1 MARPQLS
8 TPLPATH
15 TSATGMRTKETLT
28 PPMVRMSA
36 LLLHTR
42 EHKHWNWTRCGA
54 ESTHPE
60 PTSHRNAFTRG
71 REPRSTRSAL
81 TEFGDGRH
89 INFLLSVERS
99 VHPTCCMVLLMLH
112 MMRHD
117 AHRYTNSLPQKKQ
130 KQSGSH
136 SILRDVCE
144 MSNTLCE
151 TIVLCLPNTFVRCMP
166 PKHISSL
173 KTVLKEKEADWHDPR
188 TMSTQEV
195 SQSR

>member
-1 MARPQLS
+1 
-8 TPLPATH
+8 
-15 TSATGMRTKETLT
+15 MRTKETLT

-42 EHKHWNWTRCGA
+42 EHKHLNWTRCGA

-60 PTSHRNAFTRG
+60 PTSHAHAFTTG

-81 TEFGDGRH
+81 TECGDGHH
-89 INFLLSVERS
+89 IDFLLSVERS
-99 VHPTCCMVLLMLH
+99 VHLTCCMDPLMWH

-117 AHRYTNSLPQKKQ
+117 AHRYTISPRPKQ
-130 KQSGSH
+130 KHRGSH
-136 SILRDVCE
+136 SVLRDDCE

-151 TIVLCLPNTFVRCMP
+151 TIVLCLPNTFVRCVP

-173 KTVLKEKEADWHDPR
+173 KTVLKAKETDCYDFR
-188 TMSTQEV
+188 TMSNQQV
-195 SQSR
+195 SKTR